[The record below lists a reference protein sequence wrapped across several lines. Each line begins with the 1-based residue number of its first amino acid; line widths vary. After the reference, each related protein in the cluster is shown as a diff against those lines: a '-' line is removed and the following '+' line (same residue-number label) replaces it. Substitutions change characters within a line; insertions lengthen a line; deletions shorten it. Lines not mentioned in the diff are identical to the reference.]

1 MIKFTKNELSRLGV
15 IAKTK
20 RVERKLSGEK
30 LANEVGMNK
39 SSVYLIEKGDL
50 VLNKEKVIGKVFN
63 YLGMDLKEEYE
74 RIQEKN
80 YNIGEKVTTT
90 FEGFEVEG
98 VIIET
103 QNFFKNGFVIL
114 VEEDNGLFGK
124 DAKFKKIFVKKSD
137 VREIKEAE
145 ENNG

>member
-1 MIKFTKNELSRLGV
+1 
-15 IAKTK
+15 
-20 RVERKLSGEK
+20 
-30 LANEVGMNK
+30 
-39 SSVYLIEKGDL
+39 
-50 VLNKEKVIGKVFN
+50 
-63 YLGMDLKEEYE
+63 MDLKEEYE

-98 VIIET
+98 IIIET

-114 VEEDNGLFGK
+114 VEKDNGLFGK

-137 VREIKEAE
+137 VKEIKEAE

>member
-98 VIIET
+98 SLLKRKISL
-103 QNFFKNGFVIL
+103 KM
-114 VEEDNGLFGK
+114 GLLFW
-124 DAKFKKIFVKKSD
+124 
-137 VREIKEAE
+137 
-145 ENNG
+145 